1 VQILLQRGGDALEKY
16 VKKLDNNLGEAER
29 IAEGKTD
36 SLAKDLTMLK
46 SAWDGLVLSIE
57 DGSGAISSGLRSAT
71 QGVTSFLNKASAMN
85 KTAEDFG
92 QIWGSEYVDEVIKA
106 TEGMDD
112 QNKVMDTYQKKI
124 IDYQQTVQSLKKDM
138 DKYREDAK
146 VLGMQPR
153 TVLSEGFLQTFGL
166 MGRDELEAQRNLK
179 VTQGMITGYQKAI
192 KKLKRAMAT
201 GQNLAGGGGAG
212 DDGTTP
218 DGADGDKG
226 QPQTGTGG
234 VEGRT
239 ITGSAPRY
247 FTINIENL
255 VDDGINL
262 QVSQLDESLPTVRDK
277 VLEAL
282 TEALNDITLAQT
294 Q

>member
-1 VQILLQRGGDALEKY
+1 MTPQ
-16 VKKLDNNLGEAER
+16 
-29 IAEGKTD
+29 
-36 SLAKDLTMLK
+36 
-46 SAWDGLVLSIE
+46 
-57 DGSGAISSGLRSAT
+57 
-71 QGVTSFLNKASAMN
+71 
-85 KTAEDFG
+85 
-92 QIWGSEYVDEVIKA
+92 
-106 TEGMDD
+106 
-112 QNKVMDTYQKKI
+112 
-124 IDYQQTVQSLKKDM
+124 
-138 DKYREDAK
+138 
-146 VLGMQPR
+146 

-166 MGRDELEAQRNLK
+166 MGREEIEAKRNLK

-192 KKLKRAMAT
+192 QKLKRAMAS
-201 GQNLAGGGGAG
+201 GRVLGGGGAG
-212 DDGTTP
+212 AGGDGTP